1 MDKNKNDWI
10 KLIKKK
16 KEDWNIQNL
25 NLMNNIL
32 RIDNDWTYPIIPWAK
47 LKYFPLVSL
56 ETSTLRDTQ
65 SENTVNTQYARST

>member
-1 MDKNKNDWI
+1 
-10 KLIKKK
+10 
-16 KEDWNIQNL
+16 
-25 NLMNNIL
+25 MNNIL
-32 RIDNDWTYPIIPWAK
+32 RIDNDDWTYPIIPWAK